1 MEEKGVADTSFVKWF
16 LEEEHS
22 AQALALRD
30 LFATGKIELHAPA
43 LMHYEFID
51 TLCRSKQFTRD
62 ELVLAA
68 RSFSKYGFRV
78 WGPEG
83 DAFEATAALCGREG
97 ISAYDAAYVALA
109 HHLKA
114 KLYTADEELLGRFPD
129 VALHIRDIKVQ
140 EG

>member
-1 MEEKGVADTSFVKWF
+1 MEEKGVADASVAKWF

-22 AQALALRD
+22 TQALALRD
-30 LFATGKIELHAPA
+30 AFATGKVELHALA

-51 TLCRSKQFTRD
+51 ALCQSKQFTGD
-62 ELVLAA
+62 ELAMAA
-68 RSFSKYGFRV
+68 RSLSKYGFRV

-83 DAFEATAALCGREG
+83 EAFEATAALCGREG

-109 HHLKA
+109 YHLKA

-129 VALHIRDIKVQ
+129 VALHIRDIEVQ